1 MKKLFAIP
9 LMGIASTEV
18 ESFPSY
24 IARSAFHHKVSVGEV
39 VRLAYSNMPVE
50 YRPENSYFKPE
61 ALLQPNK
68 STIELVYILSQMSFQ
83 PLEHSA
89 LVWLYKTLGRSS
101 LEIVK
106 GYRWCPE
113 CFQEMNKCQ
122 TESYI
127 KLKWH
132 LSAITHCPEHNTR
145 LISKC
150 EKCGS
155 DQTTYNRECEFSLC
169 QKCKHDLSTRIVF
182 SNMEHK
188 CRSWEDNGFDVIKL
202 FEDMAKVEFAPL
214 PEDGVIQSLSDVFDN
229 YWGNDEEHKFYQL
242 FGRDEAIAMLHK
254 QLPISLLV
262 ARRIAFKLGVS
273 LYTLMSGQALLE
285 TQIIDP
291 KLFCAFPDGY
301 AIKRARKNYNHE
313 DKLERILHYL
323 DKHESP
329 SLSQVCK
336 DNDVSTGYL
345 RYRYPALTQKI
356 SERHKDFE
364 VRRYLKKVYQ
374 AQKMALSYFLDQIYE
389 ESPKSKRQAYKEV
402 KRQTGLPK
410 GVIEQAVRRAYNAIY

>member
-1 MKKLFAIP
+1 MIKLFPIE
-9 LMGIASTEV
+9 LMGKGNSEV
-18 ESFPSY
+18 ESLPSY

-39 VRLAYSNMPVE
+39 VRLAYSALPVE

-68 STIELVYILSQMSFQ
+68 STIEMVYILSQMSSQ
-83 PLEHSA
+83 PLEQSA

-113 CFQEMNKCQ
+113 CFQEMNTCR
-122 TESYI
+122 TEPYI

-182 SNMEHK
+182 SNMALK
-188 CRSWEDNGFDVIKL
+188 CSSWEDNGFDIIKL
-202 FEDMAKVEFAPL
+202 FEDMARIEYAPL

-229 YWGNDEEHKFYQL
+229 YWNNDEEHKFYQL

-285 TQIIDP
+285 TRIIDP
-291 KLFCAFPDGY
+291 KLFCVFPDGY
-301 AIKRARKNYNHE
+301 AIKRARKNYNNE
-313 DKLERILHYL
+313 AKLEQILRYL
-323 DKHESP
+323 DSHESP
-329 SLSQVCK
+329 SLKQTCL

-356 SERHKDFE
+356 TESHKE
-364 VRRYLKKVYQ
+364 LEARSYLRKVYE

-410 GVIEQAVRRAYNAIY
+410 GVIEQAIRCTSSDLI